1 LETLVGSQA
10 FHRAERQVRFLRYVV
25 EKSIEGK
32 TEDLKEYNIALD
44 VFDRDSSYDP
54 KQDST
59 VRVEASKLR
68 ARLERYYQTAGDM
81 DGIRIEIP
89 KGGYVAR
96 FVERPGAETVAA
108 REEPAG
114 TSRRW
119 VLTVGIAGT
128 AAAVAALVGL
138 RRPSQPASVI
148 LVAGESASRGGYTED
163 AAQTM
168 QALANHLGLL
178 KIRVIQ
184 AKNLDHLA
192 AQSQDASY
200 CISVMAGRCWENPER
215 VRLIAELRELT
226 QDFRMWSGH
235 WDEEKGQADS
245 LARKGA
251 DAIAAQVA
259 RIAAFPAPSGDRLK
273 ALERYREAL
282 RTVRPRKDFVFQT
295 TEEKGLR
302 TRLEDLMRS
311 ARLLEEA
318 ARIDPSFTQAHA
330 QLAWMYQL
338 AIPYDRRMVEQASRT
353 ARVALEVDSN
363 SVEGNYVKGYVG
375 LLEEWDIAGA
385 ETALL
390 RCVERSAFHVEAYR
404 FYLDAATIRGH
415 AKQALNVLAR
425 PLSVMPRSKVLR
437 FAATTTMLQAGFAGE
452 AEQLAREA
460 LAWEPGWLLAHWQLG
475 RALEAAG
482 RMPDAETEF
491 RNIHRADPK
500 SQRFAAALA
509 HLLASGTNPQAHREA
524 MSLLLGLG
532 MDKTAPAL
540 VGLVEAR
547 CGDAAKALNWME
559 RAEREHD
566 HNLPYA
572 VIDPHF
578 ESLRK
583 DERGRKLHQR
593 FVGALFR
600 DPVDW
605 QEKDLVHRNETA
617 HDVLA
622 QHGRQFRADSPQKT
636 NDKCVARILEGL
648 ARCLSGRS

>member
-1 LETLVGSQA
+1 MDNIKIRNHLDALLASQA
-10 FHRAERQVRFLRYVV
+10 FQRAERQTRFLRYVV

-68 ARLERYYQTAGDM
+68 ARLERYYQATPEG

-96 FVERPGAETVAA
+96 FIEQPTTPIAPVTP
-108 REEPAG
+108 PAG
-114 TSRRW
+114 SEGLSRRW
-119 VLTVGIAGT
+119 VVAGGIAAT
-128 AAAVAALVGL
+128 AVAAATAFLGG
-138 RRPSQPASVI
+138 RSRSQAASVI
-148 LVAGESASRGGYTED
+148 LVAGETAGRGGYTED

-184 AKNLDHLA
+184 AKDLNHLA
-192 AQSQDASY
+192 AQSKDASY
-200 CISVMAGRCWENPER
+200 CVSVMAGRCWENPGR
-215 VRLIAELRELT
+215 VRLIAELREVNH
-226 QDFRMWSGH
+226 DFRLWSGH
-235 WDEEKGQADS
+235 WDEVQTQVDA

-251 DAIAAQVA
+251 DAIASQMA
-259 RIAAFPAPSGDRLK
+259 RIQTHPPPSRARLN
-273 ALERYREAL
+273 ALEPYREAL
-282 RTVRPRKDFVFQT
+282 HTVRPRKDFVFQT

-318 ARIDPSFTQAHA
+318 AKIDPTFTEAHA

-338 AIPYDRRMVEQASRT
+338 SIPYDRRMVEQAART
-353 ARVALEVDSN
+353 ARRALDVDPN
-363 SVEGNYVKGYVG
+363 SVEGNYVNGYVS
-375 LLEEWDIAGA
+375 LLEKWDIAGA
-385 ETALL
+385 EAAML

-415 AKQALNVLAR
+415 AKDALNVLAR

-437 FAATTTMLQAGFAGE
+437 FAATTTMLQAGFAHE

-460 LAWEPGWLLAHWQLG
+460 LRWEPGWLLAHWQLG

-482 RMPDAETEF
+482 RMPDAEIEF
-491 RNIHRADPK
+491 RNIQRADPK

-509 HLLASGTNPQAHREA
+509 HLLASGSDPQNHREA
-524 MSLLLGLG
+524 MALLLNIG

-547 CGDAAKALNWME
+547 CGDPAKALNWME

-578 ESLRK
+578 QSLRNS
-583 DERGRKLHQR
+583 ELGRRLHQR
-593 FVGALFR
+593 FAG
-600 DPVDW
+600 
-605 QEKDLVHRNETA
+605 T
-617 HDVLA
+617 
-622 QHGRQFRADSPQKT
+622 
-636 NDKCVARILEGL
+636 
-648 ARCLSGRS
+648 